1 MRWRHGWVGKRIF
14 RDAMKRAASEEEK
27 TLFKKAVEQTRP
39 QVIAKP
45 KPKKPAGKT
54 KSGHSG
60 LDGNTRQ
67 RLKRGAKEPE
77 ARMDLHG
84 LTQEV
89 AHRALLAF
97 LRRSHK
103 AGLRLTLVITGKGNV
118 KNEAAAGWIM
128 REHGV
133 LKEMVPRWLHEPAF
147 APLIAGTQTAHVR
160 HGGGGALYV
169 YLRKP
174 E

>member
-1 MRWRHGWVGKRIF
+1 
-14 RDAMKRAASEEEK
+14 MKRRVSEEEK
-27 TLFKKAVEQTRP
+27 TLFKTAVEQTRP
-39 QVIAKP
+39 QVIAKA
-45 KPKKPAGKT
+45 KVKKPAAKA
-54 KSGHSG
+54 KAGHSG

-84 LTQEV
+84 LTQEA

-103 AGLRLTLVITGKGNV
+103 AGLRLSLVITGKGNP
-118 KNEAAAGWIM
+118 KNEDSSSWTM
-128 REHGV
+128 RERGV
-133 LKEMVPRWLHEPAF
+133 LKEMVPRWLNEPAF